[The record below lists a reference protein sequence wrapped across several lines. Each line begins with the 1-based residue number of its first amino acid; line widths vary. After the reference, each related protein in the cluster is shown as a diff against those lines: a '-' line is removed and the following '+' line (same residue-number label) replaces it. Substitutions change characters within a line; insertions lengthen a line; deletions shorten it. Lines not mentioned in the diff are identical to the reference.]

1 MHERGVGEEAA
12 IYRANVACMEPHPT
26 HLTSTRMPTDLNED
40 ITPLPQVRT
49 SSEGQT
55 NQYDRNEK
63 DEKIEIAHIDHA
75 DADADDEATIRG
87 TGDGKPYYTA
97 ADAKNSVGLALID
110 QVNAIPSAGDRKVT
124 TKKEYWSYI
133 LFGASFIFPQSSRT
147 DKISHRRPW
156 YWSV

>member
-1 MHERGVGEEAA
+1 MEAK
-12 IYRANVACMEPHPT
+12 IYSANAACMEQHIPT
-26 HLTSTRMPTDLNED
+26 TEFIRMPTNLNED
-40 ITPLPQVRT
+40 ITPLPQVRA
-49 SSEGQT
+49 SSEGQMDH
-55 NQYDRNEK
+55 YDRNEK

-87 TGDGKPYYTA
+87 TGDGKPHYTA

-133 LFGASFIFPQSSRT
+133 LFGASFIFP
-147 DKISHRRPW
+147 
-156 YWSV
+156 